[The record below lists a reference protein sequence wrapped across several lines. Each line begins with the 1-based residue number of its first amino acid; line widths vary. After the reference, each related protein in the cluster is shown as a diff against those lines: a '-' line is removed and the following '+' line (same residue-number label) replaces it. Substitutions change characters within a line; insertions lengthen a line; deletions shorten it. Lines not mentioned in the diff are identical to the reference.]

1 MIYDYIIIGSG
12 ISGLYIAN
20 HLLKTNQS
28 FTILE
33 AKGRNGGRIK
43 SIETNYVVYE
53 TGAYR
58 ISKSHNR
65 TLKLMKQLG
74 LTNNLVEIDE
84 TKTFISRDYQTSYK
98 LDYNNIINHILKNS
112 TKKELLGSTIY
123 SIIERKY
130 DTETANFVVDYMGYH
145 HITNYSN
152 ASILSNLQTLIKHPF
167 YRLEGGLT
175 QVINQLIEPINQYIK
190 YNHQLFD
197 IEKNQHYLKLMIA
210 NNRIYKTRKVI
221 ITIPKEKLVHIPYLY
236 HHHLSILDSVSS
248 SSYLRLYAI
257 YPKDKKTNLVWFHDI
272 NKTITNTIF
281 RQIIPIDKEK
291 GLIELCYVDSI
302 YAEMMRDIIIE
313 GKLSYYINHNLKK
326 LFPKK
331 EIPDP
336 IYVNNHFWKYGNH
349 YWKPNFDGNK
359 LISQIIHPEP
369 NIYVA
374 GESYSNYQG
383 WIEGAL
389 QTSDLVIQQLNPTK
403 KKKYTK
409 KILNTKYFTIK
420 QLEKTNKKWTI
431 IDNKVY
437 DLTNFINNK
446 KHPGGNIIE
455 ISIGKDISKLY
466 KSIGHSSLAD
476 NLLDK
481 YYLGE
486 FKK

>member
-1 MIYDYIIIGSG
+1 MIYDYIIIGTG

-20 HLLKTNQS
+20 HLLKTNQK
-28 FTILE
+28 FLILE

-43 SIETNYVVYE
+43 SIETNNLVYE

-58 ISKSHNR
+58 ISKAHSR
-65 TLKLMKQLG
+65 SLKLLKQLD
-74 LTNNLVEIDE
+74 LTNNLVEIDD
-84 TKTFISRDYQTSYK
+84 TKTFISREYQTKYK
-98 LDYNNIINHILKNS
+98 LDYNHIINNIIKKS
-112 TKKELLGSTIY
+112 SKKELLGSTIY
-123 SIIERKY
+123 SIIERNY
-130 DTETANFVVDYMGYH
+130 DSETANFFVDYMGYH

-152 ASILSNLQTLIKHPF
+152 ASVLSNLQQLANHPF
-167 YRLEGGLT
+167 YRLKGGLT
-175 QVINQLIEPINQYIK
+175 QMISKLIEPIKPHIK
-190 YNHQLFD
+190 YNHQLLD
-197 IEKNQHYLKLMIA
+197 IEKTQHYLKLMIS
-210 NNRIYKTRKVI
+210 NNSIYKTRKII
-221 ITIPKEKLVHIPYLY
+221 ITIPKENLLMIPYLY
-236 HHHLSILDSVSS
+236 QNHLSIFDSVSS

-272 NKTITNTIF
+272 NKTVTNTIF

-313 GKLSYYINHNLKK
+313 GKLLYYINHYLKK
-326 LFPKK
+326 LFPNKK
-331 EIPDP
+331 IPEP

-349 YWKPNFDGNK
+349 FWKPNFDGNK
-359 LISQIIHPEP
+359 LMSQIINPEP

-403 KKKYTK
+403 KNKYTK
-409 KILNTKYFTIK
+409 KRPHTKYVTIK

-437 DLTNFINNK
+437 DLTRFINNK
-446 KHPGGNIIE
+446 QHPGGNVIE
-455 ISIGKDISKLY
+455 IAIGKDISKLY

-476 NLLDK
+476 NLLNK

-486 FKK
+486 LKK